1 VGFFRCHIA
10 ALAAACLVA
19 APAAAEVY
27 RWTDAQGKVHY
38 TSDLN
43 RVPES
48 QREAAKASAGEQQG
62 GAVMRIES
70 RPPPTPAAPAATPPA
85 EPPRPAEEMR
95 GGRSESWWRAEAA
108 THRESIARLEQQT
121 EACTAAGFRW
131 SAGAGGRA
139 YREETAEADACGR
152 IQSELQM
159 NRKWLDAF
167 EESAHRAA
175 VPPGWL
181 RD

>member
-1 VGFFRCHIA
+1 MW
-10 ALAAACLVA
+10 LVA

-27 RWTDAQGKVHY
+27 RWTDPQGSVHY

-43 RVPES
+43 RVPAD
-48 QREAAKASAGEQQG
+48 QREAAKASAGDPKG
-62 GAVMRIES
+62 GAVMRIEA
-70 RPPPTPAAPAATPPA
+70 RPPARPAAPAATTGNTATAPPQ
-85 EPPRPAEEMR
+85 PAEEVR
-95 GGRSESWWRAEAA
+95 GGRRESWWRAEA
-108 THRESIARLEQQT
+108 TKHREAIARLEEQT
-121 EACTAAGFRW
+121 EQCTAGEFRW

-139 YREETAEADACGR
+139 YGEASAEADACGR

-159 NRKWLDAF
+159 NQRWLETF
-167 EESAHRAA
+167 EDDAHRAG